1 MAHPEHLDW
10 LLQGPDFWNAKRTED
25 PFGPDL
31 SEEDISN
38 KFSGGNFSSLAAAMS
53 PINLRRANLA
63 EADLRNSIFRGID
76 LTEGK
81 ISNTDFTNANLIGT
95 NFSNIFSSTAR
106 FMGATLTFANFSD
119 AELYSCDFSE
129 ADLTGANL
137 KGARFWGC
145 SFDGADLH
153 NANLIGT
160 DFVESR
166 PWRARLFPPSD
177 PTDASERP
185 MPIKALMDVN
195 HLLDACRDLREKC
208 GDDWTLYFRGEGRS
222 SWELRPSLMRIFSE
236 GSSFRPFEGEMLNDL
251 ITLQPQA
258 FYQVDS
264 ALGQW
269 VFAQHHRLKTRLLDI
284 TRNPL
289 VALFNACEGNDDED
303 GRLHA
308 FAVPNSLIKPFN
320 SNSIRIITNFAKLP
334 RTEQNLLLGKSEAD
348 TVGDVF
354 RSHFNNTFEIRDL
367 ISRARSRLYAL
378 IRGESPNF
386 EERIDIR
393 DLFRV
398 FVVEPQHMF
407 ERLKVQS
414 GAFLISAFHER
425 FEREEVLK
433 RTEGVPIYAHHT
445 LTVPYERKRDILDN
459 LRLLN
464 VTSEVLM
471 PSVDASANAV
481 TDKYR
486 SRAQSGDPC

>member
-10 LLQGPDFWNAKRTED
+10 LLQGPDSWNARRSES
-25 PFGPDL
+25 PFCPDL

-38 KFSGGNFSSLAAAMS
+38 KFFGGNFSPLAAAMS
-53 PINLRRANLA
+53 PIDLKRANLA
-63 EADLRNSIFRGID
+63 EANFRNSTFRDIN
-76 LTEGK
+76 LTEGD
-81 ISNTDFTNANLIGT
+81 ISRADFRNANLIGN
-95 NFSNIFSSTAR
+95 NFSNTFGINAR
-106 FMGATLTFANFSD
+106 FVGATLTFANFSG
-119 AELYSCDFSE
+119 AELYSCDFSK

-137 KGARFWGC
+137 TGARFWEC
-145 SFDGADLH
+145 SFNGADLH

-166 PWRARLFPPSD
+166 PWRAHLFPPSD
-177 PTDASERP
+177 PIDASEGP
-185 MPIKALMDVN
+185 IPIKALMDVN
-195 HLLDACRDLREKC
+195 HLLDACRDLRKKC
-208 GDDWTLYFRGEGRS
+208 GGDWTLYFRGEGRS
-222 SWELRPSLMRIFSE
+222 SWELRPSLMRISSE
-236 GSSFRPFEGEMLNDL
+236 GLSLRPFEGEMLNDL

-269 VFAQHHRLKTRLLDI
+269 VFAQHHGLKTRLLDI

-289 VALFNACEGNDDED
+289 VALFNACEGNDNED

-320 SNSIRIITNFAKLP
+320 SNSIRMITNFAKLP

-348 TVGDVF
+348 TIGDVF
-354 RSHFNNTFEIRDL
+354 KPHFNNTLEIRDL
-367 ISRARSRLYAL
+367 ISRARSRLYSL

-407 ERLKVQS
+407 ERLKAQS

-433 RTEGVPIYAHHT
+433 QTERVPIYAHHT
-445 LTVPYERKRDILDN
+445 LAVPQEKKHDILDN

-464 VTSEVLM
+464 VTSEVLL

-481 TDKYR
+481 TDKYS
-486 SRAQSGDPC
+486 SRAQSNAPC